1 MQQVRLWEVV
11 SERELREMS
20 GASINSESRLEGL
33 LVSEISL
40 LDPDLL
46 VMGTP
51 TRTSF
56 GGEID
61 ILSPIEPTTP

>member
-11 SERELREMS
+11 SDRELREMS
-20 GASINSESRLEGL
+20 GASIDSESRLEGL

-46 VMGTP
+46 VIGTRI
-51 TRTSF
+51 RTSF

-61 ILSPIEPTTP
+61 ILSPIEPATP

>member
-1 MQQVRLWEVV
+1 
-11 SERELREMS
+11 MS
-20 GASINSESRLEGL
+20 SASIDSESRLEGL

-46 VMGTP
+46 VMGTRM
-51 TRTSF
+51 RTSF

-61 ILSPIEPTTP
+61 ILSPIEPATP